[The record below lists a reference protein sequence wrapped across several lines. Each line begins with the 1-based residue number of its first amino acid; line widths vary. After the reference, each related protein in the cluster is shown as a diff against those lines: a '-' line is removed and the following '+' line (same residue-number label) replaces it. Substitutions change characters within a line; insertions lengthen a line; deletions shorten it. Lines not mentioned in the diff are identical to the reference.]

1 MSIIDNE
8 NELKKVIDEI
18 VLKDNHIQ
26 QLCKLP
32 ILRKTHN
39 PIPKSQQVTDYT

>member
-8 NELKKVIDEI
+8 SELKKVIEHI
-18 VLKDNHIQ
+18 VLKDDRTL

-32 ILRKTHN
+32 ILRKTYN
-39 PIPKSQQVTDYT
+39 PNPKSLQVTDYT